1 MKPSDPGAGAPGP
14 FPGRPLYNPAGPP
27 AGAAPHESSPLFRCP
42 TPPPLRRDPSPRP
55 RPPRASWGQGAQG
68 CSPDWPAAPTPG
80 QPRPDSLRGAAGQLL
95 PLSPPAAPPAR
106 RRGLGSTSGSGGR
119 GASGD
124 PGAGSARD
132 RGQAP
137 RAGWG
142 LRASGRGAASRRA
155 GVTPAALP
163 QWVPPPGAG
172 APTAAVTPGDHPAGG
187 GSTRACD
194 LEKLR
199 EGQGLGGGRGPHR
212 K

>member
-1 MKPSDPGAGAPGP
+1 MQPRLARGTHARPAPARLTARCCRPAPAALAAG
-14 FPGRPLYNPAGPP
+14 RSSC
-27 AGAAPHESSPLFRCP
+27 AAPRARLHLR
-42 TPPPLRRDPSPRP
+42 LRRPR
-55 RPPRASWGQGAQG
+55 
-68 CSPDWPAAPTPG
+68 
-80 QPRPDSLRGAAGQLL
+80 SLR
-95 PLSPPAAPPAR
+95 R
-106 RRGLGSTSGSGGR
+106 
-119 GASGD
+119 